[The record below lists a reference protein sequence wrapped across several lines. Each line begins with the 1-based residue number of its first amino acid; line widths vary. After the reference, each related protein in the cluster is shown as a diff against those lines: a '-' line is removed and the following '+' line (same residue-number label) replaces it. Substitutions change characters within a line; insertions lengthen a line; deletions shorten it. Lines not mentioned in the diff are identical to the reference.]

1 MAGRWGRH
9 SWGTAQP
16 SYKRESQFA
25 QLSRKSNR
33 STFLF
38 LIIFQLQDWTDCH
51 QRSHGQK
58 KDLPAKDAVAASS
71 TKTNSANQQIQTWLV
86 VFYKRAAVFKQSN
99 NICRFSHQLVKVTS
113 AANFYPVNKNVFMK
127 VSWRQGSKLLT
138 QWSCRISSHLK
149 QPASSLSN
157 RSTWS
162 VMMLCRPLGEASKG
176 KPVKPTRL
184 WSTGLWS
191 TVTKGEV
198 KLKMAT
204 VALLVLGLGFARVT
218 AGKKTFSCLCI
229 LRVARIR
236 LPLGFHL
243 PPVTFHCNALLD
255 RRTLQE
261 CRSFRET
268 LILSQKLQF
277 YNFYSF
283 SATDNRHSILVHFIR
298 YFRCLLWKY

>member
-1 MAGRWGRH
+1 MAGWWGRH
-9 SWGTAQP
+9 SWGRGAAQP

-25 QLSRKSNR
+25 QLSWKSNR

-38 LIIFQLQDWTDCH
+38 LILFQLQDWSDCH
-51 QRSHGQK
+51 QRSHHQK

-71 TKTNSANQQIQTWLV
+71 TKTNSANRQIQTWLV
-86 VFYKRAAVFKQSN
+86 VFYKRAAVFKQPN
-99 NICRFSHQLVKVTS
+99 NICRFSYQLIKVTS

-157 RSTWS
+157 GSTWS

-176 KPVKPTRL
+176 KPVKATR
-184 WSTGLWS
+184 LWS

-218 AGKKTFSCLCI
+218 AGKKPSPAF
-229 LRVARIR
+229 AYWE
-236 LPLGFHL
+236 
-243 PPVTFHCNALLD
+243 
-255 RRTLQE
+255 LQE
-261 CRSFRET
+261 
-268 LILSQKLQF
+268 
-277 YNFYSF
+277 
-283 SATDNRHSILVHFIR
+283 
-298 YFRCLLWKY
+298 